1 MNTIAWITSKNEQY
15 DIKDIEAR
23 KTKLNIEDL
32 PKNLSAFSNDM
43 GFIDKTV
50 NNLINYYKK
59 SETYTKTEID
69 QKLSAKWDSK
79 FVDKLPI
86 EDISTTTI
94 YFLKRKKEQGTTQYE
109 SDVYDEYIYT
119 GTWELIGN
127 TYVDLSDYYR
137 KSEVEEVIDNKV
149 LVETNNRIT
158 SENEIKNNI
167 ENVNNYAKSIENN
180 LNSEI
185 STRQSNDLLH
195 DAKINEVESN
205 LNSEISRATN
215 AENTLSDR
223 CDTYDTH
230 LNNSDNPHSVTAEQV
245 GLGNVTNVAT
255 TNTITLNSEENV
267 TSGAVYTALENKVD
281 KIDGRGLSEQNF
293 TYAEKTKLAGL
304 ENYDDTSIQS
314 RISANESAITTLNG
328 DSSTVGSVDKKIA
341 DAIAG
346 VTQIDFTIV
355 TELPGTGVKGVIYF
369 VLDSSVAEKNVYN
382 EYIWLNNSWELLGQ
396 TMSKIDLS
404 EYAKTTAVRAL
415 VSVKNDKIT
424 ISDNSTTLSDSEAF
438 ISGSAETNP
447 TSLKRHSLSSLWTYI
462 SGKISS
468 NISDIWDL
476 IKTKFSITTLGSG
489 NAVTDVS
496 YSAGT
501 FTVTKGSTFLT
512 SHQDISGKQDKT
524 LSTPIF
530 VDGVSKT
537 TVESA
542 LSGINSR
549 FPTLP
554 TTDGEYYLKCTISN
568 SLPIYSWVSLSQLLD
583 VTLEDL
589 LYGKSS
595 I

>member
-1 MNTIAWITSKNEQY
+1 MNTVTSVTSKNTQY
-15 DIKDIEAR
+15 EIGDAKAR
-23 KTKLNIEDL
+23 REKLNIVDL
-32 PKNLSAFSNDM
+32 PTSLSAFSNDVE
-43 GFIDKTV
+43 FIDKTV
-50 NNLINYYKK
+50 NDLINYYKK
-59 SETYTKTEID
+59 SEIYNKTEID
-69 QKLSAKWDSK
+69 QKLATKWDSK
-79 FVDKLPI
+79 FVDELPT
-86 EDISTTTI
+86 EDISTSTI
-94 YFLKRKKEQGTTQYE
+94 YFVPRPKTEQEQ
-109 SDVYDEYIYT
+109 SDSYNEYIYD
-119 GTWELIGN
+119 GDWELIGN
-127 TYVDLSDYYR
+127 TYVDLSDYYK
-137 KSEVEEVIDNKV
+137 KSEAESMADSKIAVESQARQLADST
-149 LVETNNRIT
+149 LQ
-158 SENEIKNNI
+158 NNI
-167 ENVNNYAKSIENN
+167 DSVQTNVDNVSSALSSETLSREQLDIRLTENIGT
-180 LNSEI
+180 I
-185 STRQSNDLLH
+185 SN
-195 DAKINEVESN
+195 N
-205 LNSEISRATN
+205 LNSEISRAKS

-223 CDTYDTH
+223 CDTYDSH
-230 LNNSDNPHSVTAEQV
+230 VANESNPHSVTAEQV

-255 TNTITLNSEENV
+255 TDTITLNSEENV
-267 TSGAVYTALENKVD
+267 TSGAVYDALETKVD
-281 KIDGRGLSEQNF
+281 KVPGKGLSDQNF

-304 ENYDDTSIQS
+304 ENYDDTSIKS
-314 RISANESAITTLNG
+314 RISANESAIITLNG
-328 DSSTVGSVDKKIA
+328 DSSTTGSVDKKIA

-346 VTQIDFTIV
+346 VTQIDFIIV
-355 TELPGTGVKGVIYF
+355 TKLPSTGVKGVLYF
-369 VLDSSVAEKNVYN
+369 VLDSSVAEKNIYN
-382 EYIWLNNSWELLGQ
+382 EYIWLNDSWELLGQ

-404 EYAKTTAVRAL
+404 EYAKTTAVQAL

-489 NAVTDVS
+489 NAVTNMS
-496 YSAGT
+496 YNAGT

-524 LSTPIF
+524 LKTPIS
-530 VDGVSKT
+530 VDGISKT

-568 SLPIYSWVSLSQLLD
+568 SSPTYSWVTLSQLLD

-595 I
+595 S

>member
-1 MNTIAWITSKNEQY
+1 MNTIAYITSKSEQY
-15 DIKDIEAR
+15 DLKDIEAR

-32 PKNLSAFSNDM
+32 PKNLSAFSNDV

-50 NNLINYYKK
+50 NDLINYYKK
-59 SETYTKTEID
+59 SEIYNKTEID
-69 QKLSAKWDSK
+69 QKLATKWDSK
-79 FVDKLPI
+79 FVDELPT
-86 EDISTTTI
+86 EDISTSTI
-94 YFLKRKKEQGTTQYE
+94 YFVPRPKTEQEQ
-109 SDVYDEYIYT
+109 SDSYNEYIYD
-119 GTWELIGN
+119 GAWELIGN
-127 TYVDLSDYYR
+127 TYVDLSDYYK
-137 KSEVEEVIDNKV
+137 KSEAESMADSKIAVESQARQLADST
-149 LVETNNRIT
+149 LQ
-158 SENEIKNNI
+158 NNI
-167 ENVNNYAKSIENN
+167 DSVQTNVDNVSSALSSETLSREQLDIRLTENIET
-180 LNSEI
+180 I
-185 STRQSNDLLH
+185 SN
-195 DAKINEVESN
+195 N
-205 LNSEISRATN
+205 LNSEISRAKS

-223 CDTYDTH
+223 CDTYDSH
-230 LNNSDNPHSVTAEQV
+230 VANESNPHSVTAEQV

-255 TNTITLNSEENV
+255 TDTITLNSEENV
-267 TSGAVYTALENKVD
+267 TSGAVYDALETKVD
-281 KIDGRGLSEQNF
+281 KVPGKGLSDQNF

-304 ENYDDTSIQS
+304 ENYDDASIKS
-314 RISANESAITTLNG
+314 RISANESAIITLNG
-328 DSSTVGSVDKKIA
+328 DSSTIGSVDKKIA

-346 VTQIDFTIV
+346 VTQIDFIIV
-355 TELPGTGVKGVIYF
+355 TKLPSTGVKGVLYF
-369 VLDSSVAEKNVYN
+369 VLDSSVAEKNTYN
-382 EYIWLNNSWELLGQ
+382 EYIWLNDSWELLGQ

-404 EYAKTTAVRAL
+404 EYAKTTVVQAL

-476 IKTKFSITTLGSG
+476 IKTKFSITTLGNG
-489 NAVTDVS
+489 NAVTNMS
-496 YSAGT
+496 YNAGT

-524 LSTPIF
+524 LKTPIS

-568 SLPIYSWVSLSQLLD
+568 SSPTYSWVSLSQLLD
-583 VTLEDL
+583 ITLEDL

-595 I
+595 S